1 VWVPIQS
8 VEVIPQFDHELQ
20 TPNPVY
26 TNNHES
32 FDNPHDC
39 EPAAFQSAGF
49 ERCVGSANCERHVW
63 PAGCERSTLH
73 LNPLLADPLL
83 SNATLDPLT
92 VKTCAGPADIAGSC
106 GSTQSPR
113 CSFFS
118 RQPHLQCSA
127 RSVQSRPEP

>member
-1 VWVPIQS
+1 VVVRLAMESLNVQSELMTSVGVPIQS

-49 ERCVGSANCERHVW
+49 ERCVGSANCERHV
-63 PAGCERSTLH
+63 
-73 LNPLLADPLL
+73 
-83 SNATLDPLT
+83 
-92 VKTCAGPADIAGSC
+92 
-106 GSTQSPR
+106 
-113 CSFFS
+113 
-118 RQPHLQCSA
+118 
-127 RSVQSRPEP
+127 